1 MDPILGALLA
11 QLMTRRTDLRDAIS
25 EGVAADYP
33 TYRYMVGQLAEL
45 ERVIMEAKQLEKLHM
60 DE

>member
-25 EGVAADYP
+25 EGAAADYAV
-33 TYRYMVGQLAEL
+33 YRYMVGQLAEL